1 MLNLYCLATVVLF
14 TIATVLYTS
23 IDDIAEK
30 YREAK

>member
-14 TIATVLYTS
+14 TIATVLYHS

-30 YREAK
+30 CKEAK